1 MAYDKRLTKAE
12 RKSIKSARKE
22 FRWSWD
28 SDEPVLVHL
37 SQKNI
42 RRLSR

>member
-1 MAYDKRLTKAE
+1 MAYNKRLTKAE
-12 RKSIKSARKE
+12 RKRIKSARKE
-22 FRWSWD
+22 SRRTAED
-28 SDEPVLVHL
+28 PTLVHL